1 MSSVPQVSF
10 FPSGHC
16 KTLLC
21 SQFAV
26 DDYYSLLQRHE
37 RVEGG
42 HAVVEPFNNSTGEE
56 FNTSSSD
63 SDQSTDQEPPAP
75 PNDQALLSLALRE
88 HYLRRAG
95 GSGGGGACS
104 TDRATR
110 RSSAYM
116 EHTRGAPDS
125 VRTGR
130 RHTLRESSP
139 VQTPTQQSSQ
149 TPSRAFLRTWQQM
162 QAGGCGTSNPPN
174 STPLTL
180 QSRAGQTPSSFNP
193 TP

>member
-1 MSSVPQVSF
+1 MGSSAAAW
-10 FPSGHC
+10 
-16 KTLLC
+16 TLRP
-21 SQFAV
+21 FAV

-95 GSGGGGACS
+95 GSGGGGAYARQS
-104 TDRATR
+104 GPR
-110 RSSAYM
+110 
-116 EHTRGAPDS
+116 E
-125 VRTGR
+125 TG
-130 RHTLRESSP
+130 HP
-139 VQTPTQQSSQ
+139 VQVLHHGSCVQPLLGDYFQSL
-149 TPSRAFLRTWQQM
+149 RAS
-162 QAGGCGTSNPPN
+162 G
-174 STPLTL
+174 
-180 QSRAGQTPSSFNP
+180 
-193 TP
+193 